1 MNPSTDDILRA
12 IEDAPSDH
20 VIVPPNNKNIILA
33 AEQAAEMSGKDVVVL
48 KTKSI
53 PQGIAAVVA
62 YDPEAEL
69 EANVKRMDRV
79 IGEVKTGLI
88 THAVRDTKMNGNRI
102 KKDDLIGISESD
114 IVANGTDL
122 KAVFTDCSKKW
133 RTGILN

>member
-1 MNPSTDDILRA
+1 
-12 IEDAPSDH
+12 
-20 VIVPPNNKNIILA
+20 
-33 AEQAAEMSGKDVVVL
+33 MSGKDVVVL

-53 PQGIAAVVA
+53 PQGIAAAVA

-102 KKDDLIGISESD
+102 KKDRC
-114 IVANGTDL
+114 V
-122 KAVFTDCSKKW
+122 
-133 RTGILN
+133 